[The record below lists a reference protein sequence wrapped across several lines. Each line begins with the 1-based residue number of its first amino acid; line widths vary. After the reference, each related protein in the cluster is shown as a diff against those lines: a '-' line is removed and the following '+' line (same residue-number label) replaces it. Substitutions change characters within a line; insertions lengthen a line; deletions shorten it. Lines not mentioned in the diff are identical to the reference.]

1 MQQLSSKNR
10 KIIQKKKRPMN
21 AHVRDLF
28 LAQDMEHVKMV
39 DGYGNMVGINMGL
52 LHDEAAVFISH
63 LGSLGVDSDDLPEA
77 SELAEAW
84 RQF

>member
-1 MQQLSSKNR
+1 MQQLSSKKR
-10 KIIQKKKRPMN
+10 KIIQNKKRPMN

-28 LAQDMEHVKMV
+28 LAQDMEHVKIYTG
-39 DGYGNMVGINMGL
+39 DGDMVGINLGL

-63 LGSLGVDSDDLPEA
+63 LGSLGVDKDDLPDA
-77 SELAEAW
+77 GELAEAW